1 MNYVCHQLQGK
12 EMGWGDKFPSSSEF
26 GMLSISKI
34 KGRASGSNMT
44 FIKYGRYTPL
54 DHLARGHTVFVINV
68 DLRTC
73 FKFSYSEKS

>member
-1 MNYVCHQLQGK
+1 MYAISYKARKWAG
-12 EMGWGDKFPSSSEF
+12 GGKFPSSSEF
-26 GMLSISKI
+26 GMLSIIKI